1 MNYEELRTQLEEDL
15 AWRLDELR
23 HLRNALLG
31 SIEQENW
38 PVAALRAI
46 LVMQYAHLEGF
57 AHNAFKLYVDA
68 INSRKLRAH
77 QVRPHLFACALT
89 PEFNELRMGGGEQED
104 LEGRLTRRA
113 NSQVKFVNK
122 LRLLNA
128 EEILIDADRSISM
141 EMNFGADV
149 LRRTIFMLAIP
160 ESEVDEKY
168 YGSLEFVRRARN
180 DIAHG
185 NRKEVISP
193 RLFESH
199 RRVCEQFMSELSRII
214 GAAVRNEWYMVAESE
229 KTA

>member
-1 MNYEELRTQLEEDL
+1 MNFEELRAQLEEDL
-15 AWRLDELR
+15 AWRFDELR
-23 HLRNALLG
+23 HLRNTLLG
-31 SIEQENW
+31 SLEQTDW
-38 PVAALRAI
+38 PAAALRSI

-89 PEFNELRMGGGEQED
+89 SEFNELRVGSGDQED
-104 LEGRLTRRA
+104 IEGRLTRRA
-113 NSQVKFVNK
+113 NNQVNFVNK
-122 LRLLNA
+122 LRLLSA
-128 EEILIDADRSISM
+128 EEIMIDADRAISM

-149 LRRTIFMLAIP
+149 LRRTMFMLAIP
-160 ESEVDEKY
+160 ESEVNTQY

-193 RLFESH
+193 RLFERH
-199 RRVCEQFMSELSRII
+199 QKVCEQFMNELARII
-214 GAAVRNEWYMVAESE
+214 GAAVRQEWYMAETSE
-229 KTA
+229 NSA